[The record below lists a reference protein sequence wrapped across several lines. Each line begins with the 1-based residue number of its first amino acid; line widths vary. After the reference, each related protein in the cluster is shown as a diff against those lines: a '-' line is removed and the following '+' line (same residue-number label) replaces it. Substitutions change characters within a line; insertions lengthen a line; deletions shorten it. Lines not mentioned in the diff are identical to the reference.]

1 MVVPWAT
8 GLVFVGLTGMPHPHH
23 LQNWAIS
30 LMSSFQINLDAF
42 DDQMQQMQ
50 NQQNDQMQQM
60 QNQQNDQ
67 NQEVANA
74 AAAALTMVLVTVAL
88 IVGLVLF
95 SFVGM
100 CMYKSN
106 VHDQKP
112 AISGTPMVTGTF
124 HYGICDCFSNIN
136 ECMCSFCCPSIRFA
150 DTFSAINPSTGFWGA
165 FFLFIFINMVP
176 QILGNFLPQPADPL
190 AAATQNAQIIE
201 GAGCVVRGLVFGMW
215 ARKNLRTKLGDPN
228 PGGAAAVD
236 AIHWAIFPCLSLIQ
250 ESVEAD
256 IGADVTISCPW
267 TLSKGRTAVRGREV
281 APNDYESLLG
291 DAVLCD
297 R

>member
-30 LMSSFQINLDAF
+30 LMSSLQINLDAF
-42 DDQMQQMQ
+42 DDQMR
-50 NQQNDQMQQM
+50 QMQQQQQGQM
-60 QNQQNDQ
+60 QQHDPNQDA
-67 NQEVANA
+67 ANA
-74 AAAALTMVLVTVAL
+74 AAAALTMMLVVLAL
-88 IVGLVLF
+88 VVGFIVF

-100 CMYKSN
+100 CMYKTH

-112 AISGTPMVTGTF
+112 AISGTPMAAGTF

-281 APNDYESLLG
+281 APNDYESLIG
-291 DAVLCD
+291 DAVLLD
-297 R
+297 GR